1 MDNQHESE
9 NMLLLE
15 EDDGKEDKNIS
26 ISEIQD
32 LAPQE

>member
-15 EDDGKEDKNIS
+15 EDGGKEDKNIS

-32 LAPQE
+32 LAAQE